1 MTTYE
6 FLVTQKQLKSILNNE
21 NFQDTIFNLYDR
33 WQDELE
39 YEDIKD
45 YAKPLENIV
54 SRIIDKDIK
63 LTMTKRPFGF
73 KFRSNYAFTTKT
85 GETVIK
91 TGEIAFIAKS
101 NWLSYKVKLVNK

>member
-21 NFQDTIFNLYDR
+21 NFQYTIFNLYDR

>member
-33 WQDELE
+33 WQDEHE

-54 SRIIDKDIK
+54 SRIIAKDIK

-101 NWLSYKVKLVNK
+101 NWLSYNARLVNK

>member
-1 MTTYE
+1 MITYE
-6 FLVTQKQLKSILNNE
+6 LLATQKQLKSILNNE

-33 WQDELE
+33 WQDECE

-54 SRIIDKDIK
+54 SRIIGEDIK

-73 KFRSNYAFTTKT
+73 KFRSNYMFNTKT
-85 GETVIK
+85 GGLAINI
-91 TGEIAFIAKS
+91 GEIAFIVKS
-101 NWLSYKVKLVNK
+101 DSISYKVKPVKK

>member
-6 FLVTQKQLKSILNNE
+6 FLMTQNQLKSILNNV
-21 NFQDTIFNLYDR
+21 NFEHTIFNLYDR
-33 WQDELE
+33 QQNEYG

-54 SRIIDKDIK
+54 SRIIAKDIK
-63 LTMTKRPFGF
+63 LTMTKQPFGF

-85 GETVIK
+85 GELSIK
-91 TGEIAFIAKS
+91 AGEIAFIVKGNS
-101 NWLSYKVKLVNK
+101 FSYKVKLVNK

>member
-6 FLVTQKQLKSILNNE
+6 FLMTQNQLASILDNDNFE
-21 NFQDTIFNLYDR
+21 NTIFNLYDR
-33 WQDELE
+33 WQDERG
-39 YEDIKD
+39 YEDIKA

-54 SRIIDKDIK
+54 SRIIGKDIK

-91 TGEIAFIAKS
+91 TGEIAFIAK
-101 NWLSYKVKLVNK
+101 NKWLSYKVKLVNK

>member
-33 WQDELE
+33 WQDEHD

-54 SRIIDKDIK
+54 SRIICKDIK

-85 GETVIK
+85 GELSIK
-91 TGEIAFIAKS
+91 AGEITFIAKGDS
-101 NWLSYKVKLVNK
+101 ISYKVKLINK

>member
-21 NFQDTIFNLYDR
+21 NFQDMIFNLYDR
-33 WQDELE
+33 WQDEHE

-54 SRIIDKDIK
+54 SRIIGKDIK

>member
-6 FLVTQKQLKSILNNE
+6 FLMTQTQLKSIFNNDNFE
-21 NFQDTIFNLYDR
+21 NTIFSLYDR
-33 WQDELE
+33 WQDERG

-54 SRIIDKDIK
+54 SRIIGKDIK

-85 GETVIK
+85 GEKVIK

>member
-33 WQDELE
+33 WQDERG

-54 SRIIDKDIK
+54 SRIIGKDIK

-91 TGEIAFIAKS
+91 TGEIAFIAKGNS
-101 NWLSYKVKLVNK
+101 LSYKVKLVNK

>member
-1 MTTYE
+1 MTTNE

-21 NFQDTIFNLYDR
+21 NFQDMIFNLYDR
-33 WQDELE
+33 WQDEHE

-54 SRIIDKDIK
+54 SRIIGKDIK

-73 KFRSNYAFTTKT
+73 KFRSNYAFTTKI
-85 GETVIK
+85 GGLVIK
-91 TGEIAFIAKS
+91 VGEIAFIAK
-101 NWLSYKVKLVNK
+101 NDNLSYKVKLVNK

>member
-21 NFQDTIFNLYDR
+21 NFQYTIFFFYYR

-54 SRIIDKDIK
+54 SRIIGKDIK

>member
-6 FLVTQKQLKSILNNE
+6 FLMTQNQLQSILDND
-21 NFQDTIFNLYDR
+21 NFQDTIFNLCDR
-33 WQDELE
+33 WQDERG

-54 SRIIDKDIK
+54 SRIIGKDIK

-85 GETVIK
+85 GEKVIK

>member
-1 MTTYE
+1 MITYE
-6 FLVTQKQLKSILNNE
+6 LLATQKQLKSILNNE

-33 WQDELE
+33 WQDECE

-54 SRIIDKDIK
+54 SRIIGKDIK